1 MRTSFI
7 ITLSLFTISFGAPTL
22 TPVRVNL
29 NRGVSLADE
38 SGNTYERRSPGSINF
53 VQGISVLD
61 EGTSVERRD
70 GTTVDRLVERDLPHS
85 DTDLGGLVDV
95 HTDGVESVDVDHGL
109 VDTSVTPP
117 DTVRRDLPPTDID
130 LGLVDVHTDGV
141 VSVDVDHDLVDTSV
155 TLPDITRRDLPNTN
169 TNVDHGLADIIT
181 QGIVYAEAANGAVST
196 KADVP
201 GVTRRDLPNTNTNV
215 DHGVANIIT
224 QGIVYAEAANGAV
237 STKADVPGVTR
248 RDLPN
253 TDTNVA
259 GVAHIITQG
268 IVYAEVAN
276 GAVSTKADVPGVTRR
291 TSDINVVIDVVASI
305 EAKLDPIIAELSLN
319 TITYVRAK
327 ILIPELIQLILE
339 LKAELSQI
347 HSFSPSSSD
356 CRLLALRISALIG
369 GVLKAVDNV
378 LVVLR
383 IDIAVLRPLLVDVGI
398 AIQGVIDISVGVVG
412 GLDLQLIAPLKVFV
426 GILVKLGIQLVLLV
440 SGFDLLTRCRCI
452 YQIVLPGLYR
462 VYQNVLTRV
471 VLARVYI

>member
-1 MRTSFI
+1 MRTSI
-7 ITLSLFTISFGAPTL
+7 IISLSLFTISLGAPTP

-29 NRGVSLADE
+29 NQGVSLTDE

-70 GTTVDRLVERDLPHS
+70 GTTVDHLVERDLPHS

-95 HTDGVESVDVDHGL
+95 HTDDVESVDVDHGL
-109 VDTSVTPP
+109 VDTSVT
-117 DTVRRDLPPTDID
+117 
-130 LGLVDVHTDGV
+130 
-141 VSVDVDHDLVDTSV
+141 
-155 TLPDITRRDLPNTN
+155 LPDNTRRDLPNTN
-169 TNVDHGLADIIT
+169 TNVGHGVANIIT
-181 QGIVYAEAANGAVST
+181 QGIVYAEVANGAVSAE
-196 KADVP
+196 ADVP

-237 STKADVPGVTR
+237 STEADVPGVTR
-248 RDLPN
+248 RDLPP
-253 TDTNVA
+253 TNVNVDHGLA
-259 GVAHIITQG
+259 GLILQG
-268 IVYAEVAN
+268 HVFAEAAN
-276 GAVSTKADVPGVTRR
+276 GAASADVDVPGVTRR
-291 TSDINVVIDVVASI
+291 TSEINVVIDVVASI

-327 ILIPELIQLILE
+327 VLIPELIQLILE
-339 LKAELSQI
+339 LKAELSHV

-383 IDIAVLRPLLVDVGI
+383 IDIAVLRPLIVDVGI
-398 AIQGVIDISVGVVG
+398 AIQEVIDVSVGVVG
-412 GLDLQLIAPLKVFV
+412 GLDLQLIAPLKVFRWDSCEV
-426 GILVKLGIQLVLLV
+426 GY
-440 SGFDLLTRCRCI
+440 T
-452 YQIVLPGLYR
+452 
-462 VYQNVLTRV
+462 
-471 VLARVYI
+471 A